1 MVMCLSELFK
11 EMTMKTNLID
21 LRSIQRAIE
30 HYNQLIASGAS
41 SNVAAAFISNL
52 YDVDGSVLIN
62 ATH

>member
-1 MVMCLSELFK
+1 
-11 EMTMKTNLID
+11 MKTNLID